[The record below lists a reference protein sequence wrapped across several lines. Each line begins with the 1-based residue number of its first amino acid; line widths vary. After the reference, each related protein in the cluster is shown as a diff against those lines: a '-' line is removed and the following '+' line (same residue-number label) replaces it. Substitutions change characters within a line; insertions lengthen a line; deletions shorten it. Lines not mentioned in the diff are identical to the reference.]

1 MINSNDIG
9 KQMVD
14 TLTGDTVTVLA
25 FQQWKG
31 GLAVCVRNPNTPN
44 PAGIPGLENFWTDSR
59 HLAPLTS
66 AS

>member
-66 AS
+66 CS